1 MVPKK
6 LNADSCKLEA
16 NSIMI
21 GRMYLTLVILHVLAA
36 VTWIGGM
43 IFLSLVLAPLVRGRK
58 AAPEFMALF
67 RSAALRFRPIVW
79 IAIAVLIT
87 TGPMLLAQRGLSVMT
102 PSAWPGIVTVKLML
116 VALLLFLTLLHD
128 LVFGPQVSRVSAIQE
143 SQRTTGE
150 RVIFKSARWLPRLSL
165 LIALAVVVAAAML
178 ARS

>member
-1 MVPKK
+1 
-6 LNADSCKLEA
+6 
-16 NSIMI
+16 
-21 GRMYLTLVILHVLAA
+21 MYSTLVVLHILAA

-79 IAIAVLIT
+79 VAIAILLI
-87 TGPMLLAQRGLSVMT
+87 TGPMLLSLRGIHVTS
-102 PSAWPGIVTVKLML
+102 PASWPVIVTMKLML

-128 LVFGPQVSRVSAIQE
+128 LVFGPQVSRVSAIPD
-143 SQRTTGE
+143 SQRTPSDQ
-150 RVIFKSARWLPRLSL
+150 VVFKTARWLPRLSL
-165 LIALAVVVAAAML
+165 LIALAVVVSATVL